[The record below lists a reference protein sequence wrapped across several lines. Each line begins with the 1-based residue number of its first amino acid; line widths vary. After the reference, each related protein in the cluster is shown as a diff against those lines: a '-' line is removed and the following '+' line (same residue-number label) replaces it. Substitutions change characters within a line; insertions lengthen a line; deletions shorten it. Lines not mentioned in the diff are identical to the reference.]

1 MDAFFAN
8 SDGLDYY
15 VLRPLS
21 HFTLNWELTWDAENG
36 RYREEESSFVCLLNA
51 LLEEIELTTAP
62 EEYHPNED
70 KLAQEVVKSLK
81 WPISKVGKRWVG
93 ADYESILTQGGFG
106 DFNQANLI
114 AAVASRVKFAK
125 KFGQEHFDAMEL
137 GHKRTLCFLLTA
149 ILYHRSSLLD

>member
-1 MDAFFAN
+1 M
-8 SDGLDYY
+8 
-15 VLRPLS
+15 
-21 HFTLNWELTWDAENG
+21 
-36 RYREEESSFVCLLNA
+36 
-51 LLEEIELTTAP
+51 IP

-70 KLAQEVVKSLK
+70 KLAEEVVKSLK

-114 AAVASRVKFAK
+114 AAIAGRVKFAK
-125 KFGQEHFDAMEL
+125 KFGQAHFDAVES
-137 GHKRTLCFLLTA
+137 GHKRTLSFLLTA